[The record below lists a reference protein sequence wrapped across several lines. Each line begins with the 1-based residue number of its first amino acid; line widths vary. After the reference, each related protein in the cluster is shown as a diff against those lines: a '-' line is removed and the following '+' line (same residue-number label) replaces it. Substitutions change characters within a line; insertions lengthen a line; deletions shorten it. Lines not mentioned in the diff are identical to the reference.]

1 MRGRE
6 GNPLWKPIV
15 DIVGI
20 EKVPF
25 LVPFILILFY
35 FVVKA
40 VGWIIHKTDKTPK
53 SEELVLTALVL
64 IYGIFVVW
72 TIAVDFL
79 NFTLITNF
87 HIMIIPL
94 TIIALGYSLWAQ
106 KKLKIEAKISTN
118 YHVKK
123 SNLII

>member
-1 MRGRE
+1 
-6 GNPLWKPIV
+6 V

-35 FVVKA
+35 FVVKT